1 MAGWMINC
9 KEYAEK
15 VSRSL
20 DCRLT
25 FWDRMSMKIHQV
37 LCPPCKHIRQ
47 QFNAIRNACQL
58 EPTDEFAGDT
68 KNNRLS
74 EEVCERIKAALMEE
88 AKAKDL

>member
-20 DCRLT
+20 DCRLS
-25 FWDRMSMKIHQV
+25 FWDRMSIKIHQV

-47 QFNAIRNACQL
+47 QFNTIRNACQL
-58 EPTDEFAGDT
+58 RPADEFAGDDT
-68 KNNRLS
+68 DRRLS
-74 EEVCERIKAALMEE
+74 AEACERIKAALIKE
-88 AKAKDL
+88 AKVKDL